1 MKDSFLEMLIN
12 LFEQTLSNIQKDT
25 KHNNLSDEASSLDF
39 VDDVSEDSEALEAEV
54 IQSANAQSFRVF
66 TAHERLK
73 LTKAS
78 YQFLMRML
86 VWEVIDS
93 DTLEQIINQLIFSE
107 SRIVALEETKWV
119 VRNVLEDLL
128 DDAQLDFLDLVLYQ
142 KEERYTV
149 H

>member
-1 MKDSFLEMLIN
+1 MKDSFLEILIN

-25 KHNNLSDEASSLDF
+25 KHNNLSDETSSLDF
-39 VDDVSEDSEALEAEV
+39 VDYVLEDSEALEAEL

-66 TAHERLK
+66 TLHERLK

-93 DTLEQIINQLIFSE
+93 ETLEQIINQLIFSE

-128 DDAQLDFLDLVLYQ
+128 DGSQLDFLDLVLYQ